1 MAEISVDFSSEVIDT
16 CLPWKL
22 LLQHVSFSTYY
33 KLVFV
38 VAVVVFKGKE
48 NFI

>member
-22 LLQHVSFSTYY
+22 LSQHVSFSIYY
-33 KLVFV
+33 KLAFV
-38 VAVVVFKGKE
+38 VVVVVFKGKE
-48 NFI
+48 SFI